1 MAPIFHL
8 AFPIGDVETA
18 KQFYVAGLGCT
29 LGRESKQSVILG
41 LQGHQLVGH
50 VSAAEIEPQPGI
62 YPRHFGLVFEVEAE
76 WEALRDRALTQNLS
90 FYQQPKHRFPGEL
103 LEHRTFFLQDPF
115 GNLLEFKF
123 YLHSDAILGAREFG
137 RIGDSTDGLTP
148 GRRCAGAE
156 LQ

>member
-1 MAPIFHL
+1 MPFLELMASIFHL
-8 AFPIGDVETA
+8 AFPIGDVAIA
-18 KQFYVAGLGCT
+18 KQFYVDGLGCT

-50 VSAAEIEPQPGI
+50 VSTTENDLQRGI
-62 YPRHFGLVFEVEAE
+62 YPRHFGLVFETEAE
-76 WEALRDRALTQNLS
+76 WKALRDCALSHNLS

-123 YLHSDAILGAREFG
+123 YLHSEVILGAREFD
-137 RIGDSTDGLTP
+137 RIGDQP
-148 GRRCAGAE
+148 AEAGG
-156 LQ
+156 

>member
-1 MAPIFHL
+1 MTPIFHL
-8 AFPIGDVETA
+8 AFPIGDVAIA
-18 KQFYVAGLGCT
+18 KQYYVDGLGCT

-50 VSAAEIEPQPGI
+50 VSSADGESQQGI
-62 YPRHFGLVFEVEAE
+62 YPRHFGLVFEAEGE
-76 WEALRDRALTQNLS
+76 WEALRDRASSHNLP

-123 YLHSDAILGAREFG
+123 YLHSDSILGASEFG
-137 RIGDSTDGLTP
+137 LVGDSKHGMKS
-148 GRRCAGAE
+148 
-156 LQ
+156 

>member
-1 MAPIFHL
+1 MTPIFHL
-8 AFPIGDVETA
+8 AFPIGDVAIA
-18 KQFYVAGLGCT
+18 KQYYVDGLGCT

-50 VSAAEIEPQPGI
+50 VSSADAEPQQGI
-62 YPRHFGLVFEVEAE
+62 YPRHFGLVFETEAE
-76 WEALRDRALTQNLS
+76 WEALRDRALFQKLP

-123 YLHSDAILGAREFG
+123 YLHSEAILGAQALSRV
-137 RIGDSTDGLTP
+137 GDANDEINP
-148 GRRCAGAE
+148 
-156 LQ
+156 

>member
-1 MAPIFHL
+1 MPIFHL
-8 AFPIGDVETA
+8 AFPIGDIAIA
-18 KQFYVAGLGCT
+18 KHYYVDGLGCN

-50 VSAAEIEPQPGI
+50 VSSADDEPQQGI
-62 YPRHFGLVFEVEAE
+62 YPRHFGLVFETEAE
-76 WEALRDRALTQNLS
+76 WEALRDRASSQNLP

-123 YLHSDAILGAREFG
+123 YLHREAILGAQGLSRV
-137 RIGDSTDGLTP
+137 GDPQD
-148 GRRCAGAE
+148 
-156 LQ
+156 